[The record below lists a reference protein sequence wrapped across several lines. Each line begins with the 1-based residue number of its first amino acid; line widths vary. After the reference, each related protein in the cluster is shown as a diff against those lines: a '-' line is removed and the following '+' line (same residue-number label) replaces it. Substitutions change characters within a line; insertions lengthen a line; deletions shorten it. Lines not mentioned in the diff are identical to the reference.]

1 MALQTFPFLQLPGEI
16 RNRIYYWIWFSRRYK
31 VESSEDCEDLS
42 IQCSGIRNYIVRDLR
57 FLFTSKQIYH
67 EMCPII
73 GANCVLR
80 IGGDRSSYHH
90 RDLPWG
96 PGVCPGCWSTILD
109 WERRFGGFGPRF
121 IVDLTKSLSSQW
133 PSTEFLQQQL
143 IPILNRSPTKLR
155 ELEIRVTLYPSMR
168 HDLYRPSLGK
178 TIQRIATLLDVK
190 AERIDIQIEHSS
202 IGMPRDREKED
213 EYKRIWREIIG
224 RANVTLR
231 FAGLDLYLLAGTNK
245 RSGEDLGS
253 ILFN

>member
-1 MALQTFPFLQLPGEI
+1 MAPQTFPFLQLPGEI
-16 RNRIYYWIWFSRRYK
+16 RNRIYYWIWFSRRHK

-90 RDLPWG
+90 WDLPWG
-96 PGVCPGCWSTILD
+96 PSICRGCLWTILD
-109 WERRFGGFGPRF
+109 WERRFRGFGPRF

-133 PSTEFLQQQL
+133 PSTDFLRQQL

-155 ELEIRVTLYPSMR
+155 ELEIRVTFYPYMR
-168 HDLYRPSLGK
+168 PDLYRPSLGK
-178 TIQRIATLLDVK
+178 TTQRVAALLDVK
-190 AERIDIQIEHSS
+190 AERIDIQIQRSS
-202 IGMPRDREKED
+202 IGIPHNKKKED
-213 EYKRIWREIIG
+213 EYKRIWKEIIG

-231 FAGLDLYLLAGTNK
+231 FAVLK
-245 RSGEDLGS
+245 S
-253 ILFN
+253 ISIGWL